1 MMGDRVTVCSVADLA
16 HLAEL
21 VFVEE
26 RVGCGSLLRMPA
38 WSQTGDGQ
46 RPVSAK
52 DLFLLLLT
60 LFLRGLVIL
69 AHGGNVHARQ
79 IVLDDVE
86 AHTLHAVIER
96 MARFGVRVRLQTILP
111 AAAAATVTTTPEAML
126 NLARQ
131 MDALPENGEL
141 DRDYAVRLPVAGSLL
156 QLSFEL
162 IF

>member
-1 MMGDRVTVCSVADLA
+1 MMTDRVTACSVSDLA

-26 RVGCGSLLRMPA
+26 RVRPGSLLRMPA
-38 WSQTGDGQ
+38 SSLTGDGA

-69 AHGGNVHARQ
+69 AHDGDMSARRL
-79 IVLDDVE
+79 VLDDVE
-86 AHTLHAVIER
+86 ACTVHMVTER
-96 MARFGVRVRLQTILP
+96 MARFGVCVRLQNISGP
-111 AAAAATVTTTPEAML
+111 DNARTTTTAEAML
-126 NLARQ
+126 DLARQ
-131 MDALPENGEL
+131 MDALPDQGEL
-141 DRDYAVRLPVAGSLL
+141 HRDYAVRLPVAGSLL